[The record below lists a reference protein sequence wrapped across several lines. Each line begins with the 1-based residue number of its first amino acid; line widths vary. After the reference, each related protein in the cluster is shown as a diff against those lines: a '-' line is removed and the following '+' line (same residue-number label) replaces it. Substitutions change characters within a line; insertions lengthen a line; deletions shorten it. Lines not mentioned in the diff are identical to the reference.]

1 MPHVRPDRKADREG
15 ESPVKQ
21 VLIAGIGNVLLGD
34 DGVGPYVARLLS
46 SSYSFEPGVEV
57 EDLGTPA
64 LDLIDHITGLD
75 ALILIDS
82 VDDGL
87 PGGTITLYS
96 KDDIV
101 RHGPPV
107 RMDPHSPALTE
118 SLLAAEFVGTAPKE
132 VLLIGIS
139 GSRYDAGCQLS
150 APVQAAVAQ
159 VVDHVLIE
167 LDRLDLSYEPAQ
179 NKQSEIW
186 WDDAPVASLA
196 VS

>member
-1 MPHVRPDRKADREG
+1 MKR
-15 ESPVKQ
+15 

-46 SSYSFEPGVEV
+46 SSFVFEPGVEV

-64 LDLIDHITGLD
+64 LDLIDHILGLD

-87 PGGTITLYS
+87 PAGTITLYS

-118 SLLAAEFVGTAPKE
+118 SLLAADFVGSAPEE
-132 VLLIGIS
+132 VLLIGVS

-150 APVQAAVAQ
+150 VPVQAAVAQ
-159 VVDHVLIE
+159 VVDQVLLE
-167 LDRLDLSYEPAQ
+167 LDRLDLCYEPALE
-179 NKQSEIW
+179 KRSEIW
-186 WDDAPVASLA
+186 WDRVPMASLA

>member
-1 MPHVRPDRKADREG
+1 
-15 ESPVKQ
+15 VKRI
-21 VLIAGIGNVLLGD
+21 LIAGIGNVLLGD

-46 SSYSFEPGVEV
+46 SSFVFEPGVEV

-64 LDLIDHITGLD
+64 LDLIDHILGLD

-82 VDDGL
+82 VEDGM
-87 PGGTITLYS
+87 PGGTISLYH

-118 SLLAAEFVGTAPKE
+118 SLLAADFVGTAPRQ
-132 VLLIGIS
+132 VLLIGVS
-139 GSRYDAGCQLS
+139 GARYDAGCQLS
-150 APVQAAVAQ
+150 VPVQEAVRH
-159 VVDHVLIE
+159 VVEEVLLE
-167 LDRLDLSYEPAQ
+167 LDSLDVAYERVSGRP
-179 NKQSEIW
+179 SEIW
-186 WDDAPVASLA
+186 WECEAATSA